1 MMRFLYSL
9 LVRAMVPLLRRKLA
23 LRARSEPLYGQWVEE
38 RFGRYEGR
46 AQPGAYGCMRCLWV
60 RPMWRLC

>member
-23 LRARSEPLYGQWVEE
+23 LRARSEPLYGNLDILV
-38 RFGRYEGR
+38 
-46 AQPGAYGCMRCLWV
+46 CLLRDLFPV
-60 RPMWRLC
+60 LAPL